1 MQLTKKFSDLPT
13 PGRWISAIHRMKS
26 VFLDR
31 QLAPLGLNGA
41 TYLYLVVLDAHGNQM
56 QDVFSQELALNK
68 SCVTRSLS
76 RLEELGYVQRESDPN
91 DRRVMQVSLTAKGKK
106 VIPKIRE
113 SLHAFTTILNEGL
126 TDTQTRQAEN
136 LLMVMRQNLA
146 DHLHQSKERPS

>member
-1 MQLTKKFSDLPT
+1 
-13 PGRWISAIHRMKS
+13 MKS